1 MPSGR
6 APYSAKVKAA
16 PSQLP
21 PVAVPHPD
29 WLPPARTEQEIR
41 WELRKSG
48 KRKTFGR
55 G

>member
-1 MPSGR
+1 
-6 APYSAKVKAA
+6 
-16 PSQLP
+16 
-21 PVAVPHPD
+21 VPHPD